1 MIGVVAGVALLA
13 ALLFFLLRRRRSSKA
28 THRPLAELDHDG
40 ESKGGLE
47 STQSYEVH
55 ADAKPIAEVEN
66 TPARA
71 ELPSPQDEPV
81 ELDAG
86 SQFERDRKR

>member
-1 MIGVVAGVALLA
+1 MIGVVAGMALSA
-13 ALLFFLLRRRRSSKA
+13 ALLFFLLRRRRASKV
-28 THRPLAELDHDG
+28 THRRLAELDHNG
-40 ESKGGLE
+40 EDKGGLE

-55 ADAKPIAEVEN
+55 ADAKPIAEVED

-81 ELDAG
+81 ELDDG
-86 SQFERDRKR
+86 SQ